1 MRNRKVPTE
10 CQVASEMLETGEE
23 AVDKPLHTLFNK
35 CLEKGR
41 IPEASINTEVT
52 ILFNKGDSTNIVEGL
67 INDINLTS
75 WEIRAVPIESSKP
88 QQARL
93 SRIDMRNQNL
103 SGPLNGG
110 ATLNN
115 RSTTDLLQKFSE
127 MESYLDGY
135 QETATD
141 FKDLCEVMT
150 DIYNGTQNQI
160 SKFRY
165 FEDFQ
170 SLQFPTSINYIKYIS
185 HGNEHYLLVNE
196 ENSCFSEI
204 WKLFPDGFAKTKTIE
219 TGSISQLEMV
229 HEKNRLL
236 LVSSIQN
243 IDGLQCNIEDS
254 TILWKWINEE
264 LEAISSL
271 PPQDLLQNSLQPRTF
286 YGLKQGVVTEFK
298 LNPLEEVGI
307 DEYRKWNIT
316 EDNCR
321 FAPRGFKTGLVLS
334 TGTKLIYLNRGQK
347 VTTKRTGHFY
357 KSTIIGNFTKQSN
370 SIIPGRNG
378 SEFVLVPVGSRA
390 NKYKLQAVTC
400 HRESEVHKNL
410 DSIEIYS
417 DSVSGKLYDQIFT
430 HKPTSLQ
437 SLDLE
442 NGETLLAFI
451 ENKKFVQIYEYKGL
465 NGFKHRS
472 IIKSPAEKLFVI
484 QIPTGEHLIKQKV
497 MGLIHKSKVTLFRA
511 VMSAPQ
517 VKNNVQCGF

>member
-1 MRNRKVPTE
+1 MYGSGQTV
-10 CQVASEMLETGEE
+10 
-23 AVDKPLHTLFNK
+23 
-35 CLEKGR
+35 
-41 IPEASINTEVT
+41 NT
-52 ILFNKGDSTNIVEGL
+52 IEGL

-286 YGLKQGVVTEFK
+286 YGLKQGVEVEHYRRFAQ
-298 LNPLEEVGI
+298 NHFGPLMIIE
-307 DEYRKWNIT
+307 RKYL
-316 EDNCR
+316 DNCR

-410 DSIEIYS
+410 DSIEVRN
-417 DSVSGKLYDQIFT
+417 SV
-430 HKPTSLQ
+430 
-437 SLDLE
+437 
-442 NGETLLAFI
+442 
-451 ENKKFVQIYEYKGL
+451 
-465 NGFKHRS
+465 
-472 IIKSPAEKLFVI
+472 IKRRKDD
-484 QIPTGEHLIKQKV
+484 
-497 MGLIHKSKVTLFRA
+497 
-511 VMSAPQ
+511 
-517 VKNNVQCGF
+517 